1 MKNKK
6 KEDYKV
12 NFAGATI
19 SKLEANRIGL
29 SLIIGFCILF
39 SVNSLFSI
47 ENNTIVFLVAIIS
60 IFFSYFVISKRVFI
74 KKKYNKN
81 NK

>member
-1 MKNKK
+1 MKNNNHK
-6 KEDYKV
+6 DYKV
-12 NFAGATI
+12 GFSGDTI

-47 ENNTIVFLVAIIS
+47 ENKKLVFLVALFS
-60 IFFSYFVISKRVFI
+60 VFFSYFAISKRVF
-74 KKKYNKN
+74 KRNKHNKN
-81 NK
+81 IE